1 MARKLVSVDWAMKRL
16 LRSKANFGIL
26 EGFLS
31 ELLAQDVRIEEL
43 LESESNQELAA
54 HKYNRVDLKCRS
66 EDGQLL
72 IIEVQ
77 YERQDD
83 FLSRMLFSTSKVVT
97 EHLHSGV
104 SYREIPKVI
113 SVNLVYFPLGHG
125 EDYVY
130 HGTTRFYGLHK
141 PDDELCLNAHERAA
155 YQMTEAHQSVSS
167 VFPEYYILRINDF
180 DGLARDGLDEWMQF
194 LKTETIPDQP
204 KAKGLLEAKK
214 KLDVLQLS
222 DAERRA
228 YESFEQDLHQ
238 RASMV
243 ESHYGKGKREGRKEG
258 RQEGLIEGQQNTILK
273 QLRVRFGSL
282 SEEQEALVRAASA
295 EQLDRWAEQIF
306 AVDSIDELFRL

>member
-1 MARKLVSVDWAMKRL
+1 M
-16 LRSKANFGIL
+16 
-26 EGFLS
+26 
-31 ELLAQDVRIEEL
+31 
-43 LESESNQELAA
+43 
-54 HKYNRVDLKCRS
+54 
-66 EDGQLL
+66 
-72 IIEVQ
+72 
-77 YERQDD
+77 
-83 FLSRMLFSTSKVVT
+83 
-97 EHLHSGV
+97 
-104 SYREIPKVI
+104 IPKVI
-113 SVNLVYFPLGHG
+113 SVNLVYFSLGHG

-155 YQMTEAHQSVSS
+155 YQTTEAHQSVSS
-167 VFPEYYILRINDF
+167 IFPEYYILRINDF
-180 DGLARDGLDEWMQF
+180 DGLAKDGLDEWMQF

-258 RQEGLIEGQQNTILK
+258 QQNTIIK
-273 QLRVRFGSL
+273 QLRVRFGPL
-282 SEEQEALVRAASA
+282 SEAQEALVRAAST

-306 AVDSIDELFRL
+306 NVNSIDELFR